1 MVVIGIDNGVT
12 GTIGVITPTETILI
26 QTPVKTQQDYTK
38 AKKNITRVKFKDVVE
53 FLGQLV
59 VKYQDERFMVLIE
72 RPMKNPGRFTA
83 SISAVRAMEALVNAV
98 EFHNLPLDHIDSKE
112 WQKALLPQ
120 GVKGDDLKVASKDI
134 GCRLF
139 PQHTELICK
148 HKDAD
153 GILIAE
159 YCRRKF
165 GL

>member
-1 MVVIGIDNGVT
+1 MVAIGIDNGVS
-12 GTIGVITPTETILI
+12 GTIGVITPTETIFI
-26 QTPVKTQQDYTK
+26 QTPVISQQDYTK
-38 AKKNITRVKFKDVVE
+38 AKQNITRIRFKEVVKFLE
-53 FLGQLV
+53 QLI
-59 VKYQDERFMVLIE
+59 VKYNDERFMVLIE

-83 SISAVRAMEALVNAV
+83 SISGVRAMEALVNAV